1 MQRGFEYA
9 SKTWHPVKRE
19 MLPFQCKCNCAR
31 RRRAHFILNKVQT
44 TAIYVWI
51 ISCKK
56 HTFFRHPSLELW
68 LSSWIKT
75 YVNWIT
81 FDKID
86 RWHGIWHKNPVSGY
100 FRFINIPDVKV
111 LVWKFWLK
119 VLGGSRKLGLNSGSG
134 ALIYGAWNRAQFI
147 FIRPQTRNHDQGKAL
162 SLDNFDHK
170 ITETRNKGNLLLILG
185 ESQSSLFQVLMKYEF
200 LTYPQV

>member
-1 MQRGFEYA
+1 MILIWSTYR
-9 SKTWHPVKRE
+9 SMSTKTWHPVKRE
-19 MLPFQCKCNCAR
+19 MLPFRCKCNCAR
-31 RRRAHFILNKVQT
+31 RRRAYFIPNKVQT
-44 TAIYVWI
+44 PAI
-51 ISCKK
+51 CLDCQLQKNT
-56 HTFFRHPSLELW
+56 HLF
-68 LSSWIKT
+68 
-75 YVNWIT
+75 
-81 FDKID
+81 
-86 RWHGIWHKNPVSGY
+86 GIHKNPVSRYLG
-100 FRFINIPDVKV
+100 FINIPDVKV